1 MNLETYTEFAETLEA
16 IDDEEMRFEYIL
28 DLAKR
33 HKDDPFPETWK
44 SDENLM
50 HGCMSKVWI
59 VDRVEEGRHYFQ
71 GHSDAAIVNGLV
83 TMMTR
88 SFSGLTGDEL
98 QALTLDHVRRLN
110 LGALTMQRQVG
121 MMAML
126 KHLQR
131 LGRGGV
137 PAAAPDSPLQE
148 TRA

>member
-1 MNLETYTEFAETLEA
+1 MTTETYEEFAQTLEA
-16 IDDEEMRFEYIL
+16 IDDEELRFEYIL

-33 HKDDPFPETWK
+33 HRDAPFPEAWMT
-44 SDENLM
+44 DENLM

-59 VDRVEEGRHYFQ
+59 VDQVRDRRHYFT
-71 GHSDAAIVNGLV
+71 GHSDAAIVKGLV
-83 TMMTR
+83 TMMAD
-88 SFSGLTGDEL
+88 SFSGLTGEEL

-131 LGRGGV
+131 LGRQEAGTPLSHEGV
-137 PAAAPDSPLQE
+137 
-148 TRA
+148 